1 LAIDTLDTAHSFW
14 SLVTRL
20 GEAQILLPALAATLL
35 WFALRLRASVVAAT
49 WVASVGV
56 AALITTVTKVA
67 FIGWGL
73 GYAPLDFTGISGH
86 AMFAA
91 AVLPLLGAASA
102 SGDRPRMLGI
112 SIGYLV
118 ALLIA
123 VSRVTT
129 GAHSVSEACIGFLLG
144 GLASAWAIAA
154 ARLPATHAPKALIVA
169 LGLWLFLTPAGAP
182 PSRTHSWVT
191 QLALT
196 LSGRE
201 QPYTREMM
209 WLDYRQRRSDAT
221 DLHRRGRASLTQA
234 AVGTEKGS

>member
-1 LAIDTLDTAHSFW
+1 MAIDTARSFW

-20 GEAQILLPALAATLL
+20 GEAQILLPALAAMLL
-35 WFALRLRASVVAAT
+35 WFTLRLRASAVAVA

-67 FIGWGL
+67 FIGWGV
-73 GYAPLDFTGISGH
+73 GYAPLDFTGVSGH

-91 AVLPLLGAASA
+91 AVLPLLAAASV
-102 SGDRPRMLGI
+102 SGERARTLGI
-112 SIGYLV
+112 SIGYVV

-129 GAHSVSEACIGFLLG
+129 GAHSVSEAFIGFLLG
-144 GLASAWAIAA
+144 SMASAWAIAA
-154 ARLPATHAPKALIVA
+154 ARLPPTHAPKALIVA
-169 LGLWLFLTPAGAP
+169 LALWLFLTPAGAP

-209 WLDYRQRRSDAT
+209 RLDYMQHRSGAAYRQ
-221 DLHRRGRASLTQA
+221 G
-234 AVGTEKGS
+234 